1 MNLKIPKKISPK
13 KFLDKR
19 GFFQEN
25 FKKNIY
31 KFNTVFSAL
40 SFSNKNVIR
49 GLHLQVRKQQKI
61 LLTLVEGKIFDV
73 CLDLRKNSKTFGKK
87 FINILKK
94 GDTIF
99 IPKGFAHGFEAI
111 KNNSLVFYQF
121 SEYRDRKSEISISH
135 NDPNLGIKWITNR
148 PKLSKKDKKGI
159 NFNEFKIKFP
169 RGV

>member
-1 MNLKIPKKISPK
+1 MNLIIPKKISPK

-87 FINILKK
+87 FINILTK

-121 SEYRDRKSEISISH
+121 SEYRDRKSEISISY
-135 NDPNLGIKWITNR
+135 NDSNLGIKWITNR
-148 PKLSKKDKKGI
+148 PILSKKDKKGI
-159 NFNEFKIKFP
+159 NFNEFKIRFP